1 MMNGERLTVPI
12 FHGSELIV
20 EERAPS
26 NHPMTLMLPALSL
39 LSCIH
44 TQIVVMTVRHCAGL
58 YHGSLHIDEG
68 KEETV
73 RMWHA
78 SQQGRGFTK
87 HTAWTRFIT
96 ALVVVVFVHV
106 VVISTAW
113 AEQMGGGSNE
123 QTESNGA
130 QYGLGT
136 ASVFLTIPYGMAK
149 FLFATL
155 GGIFGG
161 FTYAFSGANEK
172 AAKSV
177 WDTSMRGTYVITPE
191 HLKGEKSVRFFGVPP
206 AESGS
211 EGVSSE
217 PAPLEPEP
225 IK

>member
-1 MMNGERLTVPI
+1 MVLTSRL
-12 FHGSELIV
+12 
-20 EERAPS
+20 
-26 NHPMTLMLPALSL
+26 HPRRNCCNDSPALCRIVSL
-39 LSCIH
+39 I
-44 TQIVVMTVRHCAGL
+44 IGL
-58 YHGSLHIDEG
+58 DKF

-78 SQQGRGFTK
+78 GREGSGLTI
-87 HTAWTRFIT
+87 HTAWTRFMT
-96 ALVVVVFVHV
+96 ALLIVAFVHV
-106 VVISTAW
+106 AVISTAW
-113 AEQMGGGSNE
+113 AESMGGGSNE

-136 ASVFLTIPYGMAK
+136 ASVFLSIPYGMAK

-211 EGVSSE
+211 EGMSPE
-217 PAPLEPEP
+217 PAPLEPAPEP

>member
-1 MMNGERLTVPI
+1 MLTS
-12 FHGSELIV
+12 GL
-20 EERAPS
+20 
-26 NHPMTLMLPALSL
+26 HPHTNCCNDSPALCRTIIAL
-39 LSCIH
+39 
-44 TQIVVMTVRHCAGL
+44 
-58 YHGSLHIDEG
+58 DEV

-73 RMWHA
+73 SMWHA
-78 SQQGRGFTK
+78 SQNRDGLTV
-87 HTAWTRFIT
+87 HTRSTRFIT
-96 ALVVVVFVHV
+96 ALLIVAFVHV
-106 VVISTAW
+106 AVISTAW

-123 QTESNGA
+123 QTESSGA

-136 ASVFLTIPYGMAK
+136 ASVFLSIPYGMAK

-155 GGIFGG
+155 GGIFGS

-191 HLKGEKSVRFFGVPP
+191 HLKGEKSVRFFGVPA

-211 EGVSSE
+211 EGASSE
-217 PAPLEPEP
+217 PAPLEPAPEP